1 MALIRCSKCG
11 NLASSKTANCPTCGA
26 PTGAAAEQSA
36 QPKAEPKVEPKVEAK
51 AEPKVEVKTEPKVE
65 PQPQAESAP
74 RTLNDILRERS
85 AQTTLADSYVEE
97 KSEEKPTVVA
107 PVVAPH
113 EQAKPTNVE
122 PTAPA
127 SGGDGGNN
135 DYDGYDDNVID
146 DYEAEI
152 VRHKRT
158 AKGYM
163 VCAIILLVLLI
174 PTAFYC
180 VTFFV
185 KTGGMEALEEQL
197 EIVESA
203 RRIFED
209 ENTMLQRNAE
219 ELVTELEDLKD
230 KNDTMML
237 KYQEAVVMLEQLQ
250 KEKTYNYEQLAKY
263 KKEVATL
270 REVMKGYLRQ
280 IDSLN
285 TINSNLQ
292 AQNIQYK
299 KEINTA
305 QMRADVAE
313 EKADELNTKVRIG
326 SVIQA
331 SGIRM
336 VALNGKSKEVK
347 RIKMAERMRV
357 DFDLTA
363 NELAEPGEKSI
374 YVRIIG
380 PDGYL
385 LTSSDVILF
394 NFEGDEMRAS
404 AVRKVDYENESVP
417 VSIFY
422 DGAFTKGTYSV
433 EIYVDGRLSGSKEVY
448 FE

>member
-1 MALIRCSKCG
+1 MALIRCNSCG
-11 NLASSKTANCPTCGA
+11 NLASSKTANCPICGA
-26 PTGAAAEQSA
+26 PIASAEQKA
-36 QPKAEPKVEPKVEAK
+36 QPTAAEPKVEANATPVV
-51 AEPKVEVKTEPKVE
+51 EPK
-65 PQPQAESAP
+65 AESAP

-85 AQTTLADSYVEE
+85 AQTTLGDSYLDQ
-97 KSEEKPTVVA
+97 KSEESPAKEDTTVVVP
-107 PVVAPH
+107 PVVSTPEAP
-113 EQAKPTNVE
+113 T
-122 PTAPA
+122 PA
-127 SGGDGGNN
+127 GSDNGDNGGH
-135 DYDGYDDNVID
+135 DGYNDNVID

-152 VRHKRT
+152 ARHKRT
-158 AKGYM
+158 SNGFM
-163 VCAIILLVLLI
+163 LCAIIAIVLLI
-174 PTAFYC
+174 PAAYFSISLGMQK
-180 VTFFV
+180 
-185 KTGGMEALEEQL
+185 KTIEDNL

-209 ENTMLQRNAE
+209 ENSMLQRNAE
-219 ELVTELEDLKD
+219 DLVTELEGLKD
-230 KNDTMML
+230 QNDTMML

-250 KEKTYNYEQLAKY
+250 REKTYNYEQLAKY

-270 REVMKGYLRQ
+270 RNVMKGYLRQ

-305 QMRADVAE
+305 QLRADVAE

-336 VALNGKSKEVK
+336 TALNAKSNEVK
-347 RIKMAERMRV
+347 RMRLAKRLKV

-363 NELAEPGEKSI
+363 NELAEPGEKSV
-374 YVRIIG
+374 YLRILG

-385 LTSSDVILF
+385 LAPSEVILF
-394 NFEGDEMRAS
+394 SFEGDEMRAS

-422 DGAFTKGTYSV
+422 DGETFTNGTYTV
-433 EIYVDGRLSGSKEVY
+433 EIYVDGRLSGSKEIY
-448 FE
+448 FDK

>member
-1 MALIRCSKCG
+1 MALIRCNSCG
-11 NLASSKTANCPTCGA
+11 NLASSKTANCPICGA
-26 PTGAAAEQSA
+26 PIASAEQKA
-36 QPKAEPKVEPKVEAK
+36 QPTAAEPK
-51 AEPKVEVKTEPKVE
+51 
-65 PQPQAESAP
+65 AESAP

-85 AQTTLADSYVEE
+85 AQTTLGDSYLDQ
-97 KSEEKPTVVA
+97 KSEESPAQEDPAVVVP
-107 PVVAPH
+107 PVVSTPEAP
-113 EQAKPTNVE
+113 T
-122 PTAPA
+122 PA
-127 SGGDGGNN
+127 GGDNGDNGGSG
-135 DYDGYDDNVID
+135 DYNDNVID

-152 VRHKRT
+152 ARHKRT
-158 AKGYM
+158 SNGFM
-163 VCAIILLVLLI
+163 LCAIIAIVLLI
-174 PTAFYC
+174 PAAYFSISLGMQK
-180 VTFFV
+180 
-185 KTGGMEALEEQL
+185 KTIEDNL

-209 ENTMLQRNAE
+209 ENSMLQRNAE
-219 ELVTELEDLKD
+219 DLVTELEGLKD
-230 KNDTMML
+230 QNDTMML

-250 KEKTYNYEQLAKY
+250 REKTYNYEQLAKY

-270 REVMKGYLRQ
+270 RNVMKGYLRQ

-305 QMRADVAE
+305 QLRADVAE

-336 VALNGKSKEVK
+336 TALNAKSNEVK
-347 RIKMAERMRV
+347 RMRLAKRLKV

-363 NELAEPGEKSI
+363 NELAEPGEKSV
-374 YVRIIG
+374 YLRILG

-385 LTSSDVILF
+385 LAPSEVILF
-394 NFEGDEMRAS
+394 SFEGDEMRAS

-422 DGAFTKGTYSV
+422 DGETFTNGTYTV
-433 EIYVDGRLSGSKEVY
+433 EIYVDGRLSGSKEIY
-448 FE
+448 FDK

>member
-1 MALIRCSKCG
+1 MALIRCNSCG
-11 NLASSKTANCPTCGA
+11 NLASSKTTNCPICGA
-26 PTGAAAEQSA
+26 PIASAEQKA
-36 QPKAEPKVEPKVEAK
+36 QPTAAEPKVEANATPVV
-51 AEPKVEVKTEPKVE
+51 EPK
-65 PQPQAESAP
+65 AESAP

-85 AQTTLADSYVEE
+85 AQTTLGDSYLDQ
-97 KSEEKPTVVA
+97 KSEESPAKEDTAVVVP
-107 PVVAPH
+107 PVVSTPEAP
-113 EQAKPTNVE
+113 T
-122 PTAPA
+122 PA
-127 SGGDGGNN
+127 GGDNGGSG
-135 DYDGYDDNVID
+135 DYNDNVID

-152 VRHKRT
+152 ARHKRT
-158 AKGYM
+158 SNGFM
-163 VCAIILLVLLI
+163 LCAIIAIVLLI
-174 PTAFYC
+174 PAAYFSITLGMQK
-180 VTFFV
+180 
-185 KTGGMEALEEQL
+185 KTIEDNL

-209 ENTMLQRNAE
+209 ENSMLQRNAE
-219 ELVTELEDLKD
+219 DLVTELEGLKD
-230 KNDTMML
+230 QNDTMML

-250 KEKTYNYEQLAKY
+250 REKTYNYEQLAKY

-270 REVMKGYLRQ
+270 RNVMKGYLRQ

-336 VALNGKSKEVK
+336 TALNAKSNEVK
-347 RIKMAERMRV
+347 RMRLAKRLKV

-363 NELAEPGEKSI
+363 NELAEPGEKSV
-374 YVRIIG
+374 YLRILG

-385 LTSSDVILF
+385 LAPSEVILF
-394 NFEGDEMRAS
+394 SFEGDEMRAS

-422 DGAFTKGTYSV
+422 DGETFTNGTYTV
-433 EIYVDGRLSGSKEVY
+433 EIYVDGRLSGSKEIY
-448 FE
+448 FDK

>member
-1 MALIRCSKCG
+1 MALIRCNSCG
-11 NLASSKTANCPTCGA
+11 NLASSKTANCPICGA
-26 PTGAAAEQSA
+26 PIASAEQKA
-36 QPKAEPKVEPKVEAK
+36 QPTAAEPKVEANATPVV
-51 AEPKVEVKTEPKVE
+51 EPK
-65 PQPQAESAP
+65 AESAP

-85 AQTTLADSYVEE
+85 AQTTLGDSYLDQ
-97 KSEEKPTVVA
+97 KSEESPAKEDTAVVVP
-107 PVVAPH
+107 PVVSTPEAP
-113 EQAKPTNVE
+113 T
-122 PTAPA
+122 PA
-127 SGGDGGNN
+127 GGDNGDNGGH
-135 DYDGYDDNVID
+135 DGYNDNVID

-152 VRHKRT
+152 ARHKRT
-158 AKGYM
+158 SNGFM
-163 VCAIILLVLLI
+163 LCAIIAIVLLI
-174 PTAFYC
+174 PAAYFSISLGMQK
-180 VTFFV
+180 
-185 KTGGMEALEEQL
+185 KTIEDNL

-209 ENTMLQRNAE
+209 ENSMLQRNAE
-219 ELVTELEDLKD
+219 DLVTELEGLKD
-230 KNDTMML
+230 QNDTMML

-250 KEKTYNYEQLAKY
+250 REKTYNYEQLAKY

-270 REVMKGYLRQ
+270 RNVMKGYLRQ

-336 VALNGKSKEVK
+336 TALNAKSNEVK
-347 RIKMAERMRV
+347 RMRLAKRLKV

-363 NELAEPGEKSI
+363 NELAEPGEKSV
-374 YVRIIG
+374 YLRILG

-385 LTSSDVILF
+385 LAPSEVILF
-394 NFEGDEMRAS
+394 SFEGDEMRAS

-422 DGAFTKGTYSV
+422 DGETFTNGTYTV
-433 EIYVDGRLSGSKEVY
+433 EIYVDGRLSGSKEIY
-448 FE
+448 FDK

>member
-1 MALIRCSKCG
+1 MALIRCNSCG
-11 NLASSKTANCPTCGA
+11 NLASSKTANCPICGA
-26 PTGAAAEQSA
+26 PIASAEQKA
-36 QPKAEPKVEPKVEAK
+36 QPTAAEPKVEANAAPV
-51 AEPKVEVKTEPKVE
+51 AEPK
-65 PQPQAESAP
+65 AESAP

-85 AQTTLADSYVEE
+85 AQTTLGDSYLDQ
-97 KSEEKPTVVA
+97 KSEESPAQEDTAVVVP
-107 PVVAPH
+107 PVVSTPEAP
-113 EQAKPTNVE
+113 T
-122 PTAPA
+122 PA
-127 SGGDGGNN
+127 GGDNGDN
-135 DYDGYDDNVID
+135 DGHDGYNDNVID

-152 VRHKRT
+152 ARHKRT
-158 AKGYM
+158 SNGFM
-163 VCAIILLVLLI
+163 LCAIIAIVLLI
-174 PTAFYC
+174 PAAYFSITLGMQK
-180 VTFFV
+180 
-185 KTGGMEALEEQL
+185 KTIEDNL

-209 ENTMLQRNAE
+209 ENSMLQRNAE
-219 ELVTELEDLKD
+219 DLVTELEGLKD
-230 KNDTMML
+230 QNDTMML

-250 KEKTYNYEQLAKY
+250 REKTYNYEQLAKY

-270 REVMKGYLRQ
+270 RNVMKGYLRQ

-305 QMRADVAE
+305 QLRADVAE

-336 VALNGKSKEVK
+336 TALNAKSNEVK
-347 RIKMAERMRV
+347 RMRLAKRLKV

-363 NELAEPGEKSI
+363 NELAEPGEKSV
-374 YVRIIG
+374 YLRILG

-385 LTSSDVILF
+385 LAPSEVILF
-394 NFEGDEMRAS
+394 SFEGDEMRAS

-422 DGAFTKGTYSV
+422 DGETFTNGTYTV
-433 EIYVDGRLSGSKEVY
+433 EIYVDGRLSGSKEIY
-448 FE
+448 FDK

>member
-1 MALIRCSKCG
+1 MALIRCNSCG
-11 NLASSKTANCPTCGA
+11 NLASSKTANCPICGA
-26 PTGAAAEQSA
+26 PIATAEQKA
-36 QPKAEPKVEPKVEAK
+36 QPAAAEPKVEANATPVV
-51 AEPKVEVKTEPKVE
+51 EPK
-65 PQPQAESAP
+65 AESAP

-85 AQTTLADSYVEE
+85 AQTTLGDSYLDQ
-97 KSEEKPTVVA
+97 KSEESPAKEDTAVVVP
-107 PVVAPH
+107 PVVSTPEAP
-113 EQAKPTNVE
+113 T
-122 PTAPA
+122 PA
-127 SGGDGGNN
+127 GGDNGGSG
-135 DYDGYDDNVID
+135 DYNDNVID

-152 VRHKRT
+152 ARHKRT
-158 AKGYM
+158 SNGFM
-163 VCAIILLVLLI
+163 LCAIIAIVLLI
-174 PTAFYC
+174 PAAYFSISLGMQK
-180 VTFFV
+180 
-185 KTGGMEALEEQL
+185 KTIEDNL

-209 ENTMLQRNAE
+209 ENSMLQRNAE
-219 ELVTELEDLKD
+219 DLVTELEGLKD
-230 KNDTMML
+230 QNDTMML

-250 KEKTYNYEQLAKY
+250 REKTYNYEQLAKY

-270 REVMKGYLRQ
+270 RNVMKGYLRQ

-305 QMRADVAE
+305 QLRADVAE

-336 VALNGKSKEVK
+336 TALNAKSNEVK
-347 RIKMAERMRV
+347 RMRLAKRLKV

-363 NELAEPGEKSI
+363 NELAEPGEKSV
-374 YVRIIG
+374 YLRILG

-385 LTSSDVILF
+385 LAPSEVILF
-394 NFEGDEMRAS
+394 SFEGDEMRAS

-422 DGAFTKGTYSV
+422 DGETFTNGTYTV
-433 EIYVDGRLSGSKEVY
+433 EIYVDGRLSGSKEIY
-448 FE
+448 FDK

>member
-1 MALIRCSKCG
+1 MALIRCNSCG
-11 NLASSKTANCPTCGA
+11 NLASSKTANCPICGA
-26 PTGAAAEQSA
+26 PIASAEQKA
-36 QPKAEPKVEPKVEAK
+36 QPTAAEPKVEANATPVV
-51 AEPKVEVKTEPKVE
+51 EPK
-65 PQPQAESAP
+65 AESAP

-85 AQTTLADSYVEE
+85 AQTTLGDSYLDQ
-97 KSEEKPTVVA
+97 KSEESPAQEDTVVVVP
-107 PVVAPH
+107 PVVSTP
-113 EQAKPTNVE
+113 ET
-122 PTAPA
+122 TTPA
-127 SGGDGGNN
+127 GGDNGGSG
-135 DYDGYDDNVID
+135 DYNDNVID

-152 VRHKRT
+152 ARHKRT
-158 AKGYM
+158 SNGFM
-163 VCAIILLVLLI
+163 LCAIIAIVLLI
-174 PTAFYC
+174 PAAYFSITLGMQK
-180 VTFFV
+180 
-185 KTGGMEALEEQL
+185 KTIEDNL

-209 ENTMLQRNAE
+209 ENSMLQRNAE
-219 ELVTELEDLKD
+219 DLVTELEGLKD
-230 KNDTMML
+230 QNDTMML

-250 KEKTYNYEQLAKY
+250 REKTYNYEQLAKY

-270 REVMKGYLRQ
+270 RNVMKGYLRQ

-305 QMRADVAE
+305 QLRADVAE

-336 VALNGKSKEVK
+336 TALNAKSNEVK
-347 RIKMAERMRV
+347 RMRLAKRLKV

-363 NELAEPGEKSI
+363 NELAEPGEKSV
-374 YVRIIG
+374 YLRILG

-385 LTSSDVILF
+385 LAPSEVILF
-394 NFEGDEMRAS
+394 SFEGDEMRAS

-422 DGAFTKGTYSV
+422 DGETFTNGTYTV
-433 EIYVDGRLSGSKEVY
+433 EIYVDGRLSGSKEIY
-448 FE
+448 FDK

>member
-1 MALIRCSKCG
+1 MALIRCNSCG
-11 NLASSKTANCPTCGA
+11 NLASSKTANCPICGA
-26 PTGAAAEQSA
+26 PIASAEQKA
-36 QPKAEPKVEPKVEAK
+36 QPAAAEPKVEANATPVV
-51 AEPKVEVKTEPKVE
+51 EPK
-65 PQPQAESAP
+65 AESAP

-85 AQTTLADSYVEE
+85 AQTTLGDSYLDQ
-97 KSEEKPTVVA
+97 KSEESPAKEDTAVVVP
-107 PVVAPH
+107 PVVSTPEAP
-113 EQAKPTNVE
+113 T
-122 PTAPA
+122 PA
-127 SGGDGGNN
+127 GGDNGDNGGH
-135 DYDGYDDNVID
+135 DGYNDNVID

-152 VRHKRT
+152 ARHKRT
-158 AKGYM
+158 SNGFM
-163 VCAIILLVLLI
+163 LCAIIAIVLLI
-174 PTAFYC
+174 PAAYFSISLGMQK
-180 VTFFV
+180 
-185 KTGGMEALEEQL
+185 KTIEDNL

-209 ENTMLQRNAE
+209 ENSMLQRNAE
-219 ELVTELEDLKD
+219 DLVTELEGLKD
-230 KNDTMML
+230 QNDTMML

-250 KEKTYNYEQLAKY
+250 REKTYNYEQLAKY

-270 REVMKGYLRQ
+270 RNVMKGYLRQ

-305 QMRADVAE
+305 QLRADVAE

-336 VALNGKSKEVK
+336 TALNAKSNEVK
-347 RIKMAERMRV
+347 RMRLAKRLKV

-363 NELAEPGEKSI
+363 NELAEPGEKSV
-374 YVRIIG
+374 YLRILG

-385 LTSSDVILF
+385 LAPSEVILF
-394 NFEGDEMRAS
+394 SFEGDEMRAS

-422 DGAFTKGTYSV
+422 DGETFTNGTYTV
-433 EIYVDGRLSGSKEVY
+433 EIYVDGRLSGSKEIY
-448 FE
+448 FDK

>member
-1 MALIRCSKCG
+1 MALIRCNSCG
-11 NLASSKTANCPTCGA
+11 NLASSKTANCPICGA
-26 PTGAAAEQSA
+26 PIATAEQKAQPTAAEPNVEA
-36 QPKAEPKVEPKVEAK
+36 NATPVVEPK
-51 AEPKVEVKTEPKVE
+51 
-65 PQPQAESAP
+65 AESAP

-85 AQTTLADSYVEE
+85 AQTTLGDSYLDQ
-97 KSEEKPTVVA
+97 KSEESPAQEDTTVVVP
-107 PVVAPH
+107 PVVSTP
-113 EQAKPTNVE
+113 ETPT
-122 PTAPA
+122 PA
-127 SGGDGGNN
+127 GGDNGDNGGH
-135 DYDGYDDNVID
+135 DGYNDNVID

-152 VRHKRT
+152 ARHKRT
-158 AKGYM
+158 SNGFM
-163 VCAIILLVLLI
+163 LCAIIAIVLLI
-174 PTAFYC
+174 PAAYFSISLGMQK
-180 VTFFV
+180 
-185 KTGGMEALEEQL
+185 KTIEDNL

-209 ENTMLQRNAE
+209 ENSMLQRNAE
-219 ELVTELEDLKD
+219 DLVTELEGLKD
-230 KNDTMML
+230 QNDTMML

-250 KEKTYNYEQLAKY
+250 REKTYNYEQLAKY

-270 REVMKGYLRQ
+270 RNVMKGYLRQ

-305 QMRADVAE
+305 QLRADVAE

-336 VALNGKSKEVK
+336 TALNAKSNEVK
-347 RIKMAERMRV
+347 RMRLAKRLKV

-363 NELAEPGEKSI
+363 NELAEPGEKSV
-374 YVRIIG
+374 YLRILG

-385 LTSSDVILF
+385 LAPSEVILF
-394 NFEGDEMRAS
+394 SFEGDEMRAS

-422 DGAFTKGTYSV
+422 DGETFTNGTYTV
-433 EIYVDGRLSGSKEVY
+433 EIYVDGRLSGSKEIY
-448 FE
+448 FDK

>member
-1 MALIRCSKCG
+1 MALIRCNSCG
-11 NLASSKTANCPTCGA
+11 NLASSKTANCPICGA
-26 PTGAAAEQSA
+26 PIASAEQKA
-36 QPKAEPKVEPKVEAK
+36 QPTAAEPKVEANATPVV
-51 AEPKVEVKTEPKVE
+51 EPK
-65 PQPQAESAP
+65 AESAP

-85 AQTTLADSYVEE
+85 AQTTLGDSYLDQ
-97 KSEEKPTVVA
+97 KSEESPAKEDTAVVVP
-107 PVVAPH
+107 PVVSTPEAP
-113 EQAKPTNVE
+113 T
-122 PTAPA
+122 PA
-127 SGGDGGNN
+127 GGDNGNN
-135 DYDGYDDNVID
+135 GGHDGYNDNVID

-152 VRHKRT
+152 ARHKRT
-158 AKGYM
+158 SNGFM
-163 VCAIILLVLLI
+163 LCAIIAIVLLI
-174 PTAFYC
+174 PAAYFSITLGMQK
-180 VTFFV
+180 
-185 KTGGMEALEEQL
+185 KTIEDNL

-209 ENTMLQRNAE
+209 ENSMLQRNAE
-219 ELVTELEDLKD
+219 DLVTELEGLKD
-230 KNDTMML
+230 QNDTMML

-250 KEKTYNYEQLAKY
+250 REKTYNYEQLAKY

-270 REVMKGYLRQ
+270 RNVMKGYLRQ

-305 QMRADVAE
+305 QLRADVAE

-336 VALNGKSKEVK
+336 TALNAKSNEVK
-347 RIKMAERMRV
+347 RMRLAKRLKV

-363 NELAEPGEKSI
+363 NELAEPGEKSV
-374 YVRIIG
+374 YLRILG

-385 LTSSDVILF
+385 LAPSEVILF
-394 NFEGDEMRAS
+394 SFEGDEMRAS

-422 DGAFTKGTYSV
+422 DGETFTNGTYTV
-433 EIYVDGRLSGSKEVY
+433 EIYVDGRLSGSKEIY
-448 FE
+448 FDK

>member
-1 MALIRCSKCG
+1 MALIRCNSCG
-11 NLASSKTANCPTCGA
+11 NLASSKTANCPICGA
-26 PTGAAAEQSA
+26 PTGTIEQNTQPTAAEPTVEA
-36 QPKAEPKVEPKVEAK
+36 NAAPVAEPK
-51 AEPKVEVKTEPKVE
+51 
-65 PQPQAESAP
+65 AESAP

-85 AQTTLADSYVEE
+85 AQTTLGDSYLDQ
-97 KSEEKPTVVA
+97 KSEESNEEEETVVVA
-107 PVVAPH
+107 PPVVSTP
-113 EQAKPTNVE
+113 E
-122 PTAPA
+122 APA
-127 SGGDGGNN
+127 PAGGGNGGN
-135 DYDGYDDNVID
+135 GDYDGYNDNVID

-152 VRHKRT
+152 ARHKRT
-158 AKGYM
+158 SNGFM
-163 VCAIILLVLLI
+163 LCAIIAVVLLI
-174 PTAFYC
+174 PAAYFSISLGMQK
-180 VTFFV
+180 
-185 KTGGMEALEEQL
+185 KTIEDNL

-209 ENTMLQRNAE
+209 ENSILQRNAE
-219 ELVTELEDLKD
+219 DLVTELEGLKD

-250 KEKTYNYEQLAKY
+250 REKTYNYEQLAKY

-270 REVMKGYLRQ
+270 RNVMKGYLRQ

-292 AQNIQYK
+292 AQNIKYK

-326 SVIQA
+326 SVIQS

-336 VALNGKSKEVK
+336 TALNAKSNEVK
-347 RIKMAERMRV
+347 RMKLAKRLKV

-363 NELAEPGEKSI
+363 NELAEPGEKSV
-374 YVRIIG
+374 YLRILG

-385 LTSSDVILF
+385 LAPSEVILF
-394 NFEGDEMRAS
+394 SFEGDEMRAS

-422 DGAFTKGTYSV
+422 DGETFTNGTYTV
-433 EIYVDGRLSGSKEVY
+433 EIYVDGRLSGSKEIY
-448 FE
+448 FDK

>member
-1 MALIRCSKCG
+1 MALIRCNSCG
-11 NLASSKTANCPTCGA
+11 NLASSKTANCPICGA
-26 PTGAAAEQSA
+26 PIASAEQKA
-36 QPKAEPKVEPKVEAK
+36 QPTAAEPKVEANATPVV
-51 AEPKVEVKTEPKVE
+51 EPK
-65 PQPQAESAP
+65 AESAP

-85 AQTTLADSYVEE
+85 AQTTLGDSYLDQ
-97 KSEEKPTVVA
+97 KSEESPVQEDTAVVVP
-107 PVVAPH
+107 PVVSTPEAP
-113 EQAKPTNVE
+113 T
-122 PTAPA
+122 PA
-127 SGGDGGNN
+127 GGDNGDNGGH
-135 DYDGYDDNVID
+135 DGYNDNVID

-152 VRHKRT
+152 ARHKRT
-158 AKGYM
+158 SNGFM
-163 VCAIILLVLLI
+163 LCAIIAIVLLI
-174 PTAFYC
+174 PAAYFSITLGIQK
-180 VTFFV
+180 
-185 KTGGMEALEEQL
+185 KTIEDNL

-209 ENTMLQRNAE
+209 ENSMLQRNAE
-219 ELVTELEDLKD
+219 DLVTELEGLKD
-230 KNDTMML
+230 QNDTMML

-250 KEKTYNYEQLAKY
+250 REKTYNYEQLAKY

-270 REVMKGYLRQ
+270 RNVMKGYLRQ

-305 QMRADVAE
+305 QLRADVAE

-336 VALNGKSKEVK
+336 TALNAKSNEVK
-347 RIKMAERMRV
+347 RMRLAKRLKV

-363 NELAEPGEKSI
+363 NELAEPGEKSV
-374 YVRIIG
+374 YLRILG

-385 LTSSDVILF
+385 LAPSEVILF
-394 NFEGDEMRAS
+394 SFEGDEMRAS

-422 DGAFTKGTYSV
+422 DGETFTNGTYTV
-433 EIYVDGRLSGSKEVY
+433 EIYVDGRLSGSKEIY
-448 FE
+448 FDK

>member
-1 MALIRCSKCG
+1 MALIRCSNCG

-26 PTGAAAEQSA
+26 PTGAAAEQKT
-36 QPKAEPKVEPKVEAK
+36 QPTAAEPKVEAAPVVEPK
-51 AEPKVEVKTEPKVE
+51 AE
-65 PQPQAESAP
+65 PQAESAP

-85 AQTTLADSYVEE
+85 AQTTLGDAYLEE
-97 KSEEKPTVVA
+97 KSESPAAAEPATEPATESPAKEESNEDAAPFVA
-107 PVVAPH
+107 MGGS
-113 EQAKPTNVE
+113 N
-122 PTAPA
+122 
-127 SGGDGGNN
+127 GDGGNGGN
-135 DYDGYDDNVID
+135 YYDDNVID

-152 VRHKRT
+152 ARHKRT
-158 AKGYM
+158 SNGLM
-163 VCAIILLVLLI
+163 LCTIILLVLFI
-174 PTAFYC
+174 PAAFLSIS
-180 VTFFV
+180 FGLKQ
-185 KTGGMEALEEQL
+185 KTIKDNL

-209 ENTMLQRNAE
+209 ENSILQRNAE
-219 ELVTELEDLKD
+219 DLVVELESLKD
-230 KNDTMML
+230 QNDTMML

-263 KKEVATL
+263 KKEVAML
-270 REVMKGYLRQ
+270 RDVMKGYLRQ

-305 QMRADVAE
+305 QLRADVAE

-363 NELAEPGEKSI
+363 NELAEPGEKTI
-374 YVRIIG
+374 YVRITG

-385 LTSSDVILF
+385 LASSDVILF

-404 AVRKVDYENESVP
+404 AMRKVDYENESVP

-422 DGAFTKGTYSV
+422 DGAFTKGTYTV

>member
-1 MALIRCSKCG
+1 MALIRCNSCG
-11 NLASSKTANCPTCGA
+11 NLASSKTANCPICGA
-26 PTGAAAEQSA
+26 PIASAEQKA
-36 QPKAEPKVEPKVEAK
+36 QPTAAEPKVEANATPVV
-51 AEPKVEVKTEPKVE
+51 EPK
-65 PQPQAESAP
+65 AESAP

-85 AQTTLADSYVEE
+85 AQTTLGDSYLDH
-97 KSEEKPTVVA
+97 KSEESPAKEDTTVVVPPMVSTPEA
-107 PVVAPH
+107 P
-113 EQAKPTNVE
+113 T
-122 PTAPA
+122 PA
-127 SGGDGGNN
+127 GGDNGGSG
-135 DYDGYDDNVID
+135 DYNDNVID

-152 VRHKRT
+152 ARHKRT
-158 AKGYM
+158 SNGFM
-163 VCAIILLVLLI
+163 LCAIIAIVLLI
-174 PTAFYC
+174 PAAYFSISLGMQK
-180 VTFFV
+180 
-185 KTGGMEALEEQL
+185 KTIEDNL

-209 ENTMLQRNAE
+209 ENSMLQRNAE
-219 ELVTELEDLKD
+219 DLVTELEGLKD
-230 KNDTMML
+230 QNDTMML

-250 KEKTYNYEQLAKY
+250 REKTYNYEQLAKY

-270 REVMKGYLRQ
+270 RNVMKGYLRQ

-305 QMRADVAE
+305 QLRADVAE

-336 VALNGKSKEVK
+336 TALNAKSNEVK
-347 RIKMAERMRV
+347 RMRLAKRLKV

-363 NELAEPGEKSI
+363 NELAEPGEKSV
-374 YVRIIG
+374 YLRILG

-385 LTSSDVILF
+385 LAPSEVILF
-394 NFEGDEMRAS
+394 SFEGDEMRAS

-422 DGAFTKGTYSV
+422 DGETFTNGTYTV
-433 EIYVDGRLSGSKEVY
+433 EIYVDGRLSGSKEIY
-448 FE
+448 FDK

>member
-1 MALIRCSKCG
+1 MALIRCNSCG
-11 NLASSKTANCPTCGA
+11 NLASSKTANCPISGA
-26 PTGAAAEQSA
+26 PIATAEQKA
-36 QPKAEPKVEPKVEAK
+36 QPTAAEPKVEANATPVV
-51 AEPKVEVKTEPKVE
+51 EPK
-65 PQPQAESAP
+65 AESAP

-85 AQTTLADSYVEE
+85 AQTTLGDSYLDQ
-97 KSEEKPTVVA
+97 KSEESPAKEDTAVVVP
-107 PVVAPH
+107 PVVSTPEAP
-113 EQAKPTNVE
+113 T
-122 PTAPA
+122 PA
-127 SGGDGGNN
+127 GGDNGDNGGH
-135 DYDGYDDNVID
+135 DGYNDNVID

-152 VRHKRT
+152 ARHKRT
-158 AKGYM
+158 SNGFM
-163 VCAIILLVLLI
+163 LCAIIAIVLLI
-174 PTAFYC
+174 PAAYFSISLGMQK
-180 VTFFV
+180 
-185 KTGGMEALEEQL
+185 KTIEDNL

-209 ENTMLQRNAE
+209 ENSMLQRNAE
-219 ELVTELEDLKD
+219 DLVTELEGLKD
-230 KNDTMML
+230 QNDTMML

-250 KEKTYNYEQLAKY
+250 REKTYNYEQLAKY

-270 REVMKGYLRQ
+270 RNVMKGYLRQ

-305 QMRADVAE
+305 QLRADVAE

-336 VALNGKSKEVK
+336 TALNAKSNEVK
-347 RIKMAERMRV
+347 RMRLAKRLKV

-363 NELAEPGEKSI
+363 NELAEPGEKSV
-374 YVRIIG
+374 YLRILG

-385 LTSSDVILF
+385 LAPSEVILF
-394 NFEGDEMRAS
+394 SFEGDEMRAS
-404 AVRKVDYENESVP
+404 AVRKVDDENESVP

-422 DGAFTKGTYSV
+422 DGETFTNGTYTV
-433 EIYVDGRLSGSKEVY
+433 EIYVDGRLSGSKEIY
-448 FE
+448 FDK

>member
-1 MALIRCSKCG
+1 MALIRCNSCG
-11 NLASSKTANCPTCGA
+11 NLASSKTANCPICGA
-26 PTGAAAEQSA
+26 PTGTVEQNTA
-36 QPKAEPKVEPKVEAK
+36 TEPTVESNATPQA
-51 AEPKVEVKTEPKVE
+51 EVK
-65 PQPQAESAP
+65 AESAP

-85 AQTTLADSYVEE
+85 AQTTLCDSYLDQ
-97 KSEEKPTVVA
+97 KSEESNEEEETVEVVP
-107 PVVAPH
+107 PVVSTP
-113 EQAKPTNVE
+113 E
-122 PTAPA
+122 APA
-127 SGGDGGNN
+127 PAGGGNGDN
-135 DYDGYDDNVID
+135 GDYDGYNDNVID

-152 VRHKRT
+152 ARHKRT
-158 AKGYM
+158 SNGFM
-163 VCAIILLVLLI
+163 LCAIIAVVLLI
-174 PTAFYC
+174 PAAYFSISLGMQK
-180 VTFFV
+180 
-185 KTGGMEALEEQL
+185 KTIEDNL

-209 ENTMLQRNAE
+209 ENSILQRNAE
-219 ELVTELEDLKD
+219 DLVTELEGLKD

-270 REVMKGYLRQ
+270 RNVMKGYLRQ

-292 AQNIQYK
+292 AQNIKYK

-305 QMRADVAE
+305 QLRADVAE

-326 SVIQA
+326 SVIQS

-336 VALNGKSKEVK
+336 TALNAKSNEVK
-347 RIKMAERMRV
+347 RMKLAKRLKV

-374 YVRIIG
+374 YLRILG

-385 LTSSDVILF
+385 LAPSEVILF
-394 NFEGDEMRAS
+394 SFEGDEMRAS

-422 DGAFTKGTYSV
+422 DGETFTNGTYTV
-433 EIYVDGRLSGSKEVY
+433 EIYVDGRLSGSKEIY
-448 FE
+448 FDK

>member
-1 MALIRCSKCG
+1 MALIRCNSCG
-11 NLASSKTANCPTCGA
+11 NLASSKTANCPICGA
-26 PTGAAAEQSA
+26 PIATAEQKA
-36 QPKAEPKVEPKVEAK
+36 QPTAAEPKVEANATPVV
-51 AEPKVEVKTEPKVE
+51 EPK
-65 PQPQAESAP
+65 AESAP

-85 AQTTLADSYVEE
+85 AQTTLGDSYLDQ
-97 KSEEKPTVVA
+97 KSEESPAKEDTAAVVP
-107 PVVAPH
+107 PVVSTPEAP
-113 EQAKPTNVE
+113 T
-122 PTAPA
+122 PA
-127 SGGDGGNN
+127 GGDNGDNGGH
-135 DYDGYDDNVID
+135 DGYNDNVID

-152 VRHKRT
+152 ARHKRT
-158 AKGYM
+158 SNGFM
-163 VCAIILLVLLI
+163 LCAIIAIVLLI
-174 PTAFYC
+174 PAAYFSITLGIQK
-180 VTFFV
+180 
-185 KTGGMEALEEQL
+185 KTIEDNL

-209 ENTMLQRNAE
+209 ENSMLQRNAE
-219 ELVTELEDLKD
+219 DLVTELEGLKD
-230 KNDTMML
+230 QNDTMML

-250 KEKTYNYEQLAKY
+250 REKTYNYEQLAKY

-270 REVMKGYLRQ
+270 RNVMKGYLRQ

-305 QMRADVAE
+305 QLRADVAE

-336 VALNGKSKEVK
+336 TALNAKSNEVK
-347 RIKMAERMRV
+347 RMRLAKRLKV

-363 NELAEPGEKSI
+363 NELAEPGEKSV
-374 YVRIIG
+374 YLRILG

-385 LTSSDVILF
+385 LAPSEVILF
-394 NFEGDEMRAS
+394 SFEGDEMRAS

-422 DGAFTKGTYSV
+422 DGETFTNGTYTV
-433 EIYVDGRLSGSKEVY
+433 EIYVDGRLSGSKEIY
-448 FE
+448 FDK

>member
-1 MALIRCSKCG
+1 MALIRCNNCG
-11 NLASSKTANCPTCGA
+11 NLASSKSANCPTCGA
-26 PTGAAAEQSA
+26 PTGSVEQSA
-36 QPKAEPKVEPKVEAK
+36 QPTTVEPKVEQAP
-51 AEPKVEVKTEPKVE
+51 AVE
-65 PQPQAESAP
+65 PAPQAESAP

-85 AQTTLADSYVEE
+85 AQTTLGDAYLEE
-97 KSEEKPTVVA
+97 KNESPAATEPAAKEESNESATPFVA
-107 PVVAPH
+107 M
-113 EQAKPTNVE
+113 N
-122 PTAPA
+122 
-127 SGGDGGNN
+127 SSNGDGGNGGN
-135 DYDGYDDNVID
+135 YYDDNVID

-152 VRHKRT
+152 ARHKRT
-158 AKGYM
+158 SNGLM
-163 VCAIILLVLLI
+163 LCTIILLVLFI
-174 PTAFYC
+174 PAAFLSISLGLKQ
-180 VTFFV
+180 
-185 KTGGMEALEEQL
+185 KTIKDNL

-209 ENTMLQRNAE
+209 ENSILQRNAE
-219 ELVTELEDLKD
+219 DLVVELESLKD
-230 KNDTMML
+230 QNDTMML

-263 KKEVATL
+263 KKEVAML
-270 REVMKGYLRQ
+270 RDVMKGYLRQ

-305 QMRADVAE
+305 QLRADVAE

-363 NELAEPGEKSI
+363 NELAEPGEKTI
-374 YVRIIG
+374 YVRITG

-385 LTSSDVILF
+385 LASSDVILF

-404 AVRKVDYENESVP
+404 AMRKVDYENESVP

-422 DGAFTKGTYSV
+422 DGAFTKGTYTV

>member
-1 MALIRCSKCG
+1 MALIRCNSCG
-11 NLASSKTANCPTCGA
+11 NLASSKTANCPICGA
-26 PTGAAAEQSA
+26 PIATAEQKA
-36 QPKAEPKVEPKVEAK
+36 QPTAAEPKVEANATPVV
-51 AEPKVEVKTEPKVE
+51 EPK
-65 PQPQAESAP
+65 AESAP

-85 AQTTLADSYVEE
+85 AQTTLGDSYLDQ
-97 KSEEKPTVVA
+97 KSEESPAQEDTTVVVPSVVSTPEA
-107 PVVAPH
+107 P
-113 EQAKPTNVE
+113 T
-122 PTAPA
+122 PA
-127 SGGDGGNN
+127 GGDNGDNGGH
-135 DYDGYDDNVID
+135 DGYNDNVID

-152 VRHKRT
+152 ARHKRT
-158 AKGYM
+158 SNGFM
-163 VCAIILLVLLI
+163 LCAIIAIVLLI
-174 PTAFYC
+174 PAAYFSISLGMQK
-180 VTFFV
+180 
-185 KTGGMEALEEQL
+185 KTIEDNL

-209 ENTMLQRNAE
+209 ENSMLQRNAE
-219 ELVTELEDLKD
+219 DLVTELEGLKD
-230 KNDTMML
+230 QNDTMML

-250 KEKTYNYEQLAKY
+250 REKTYNYEQLAKY

-270 REVMKGYLRQ
+270 RNVMKGYLRQ

-305 QMRADVAE
+305 QLRADVAE

-336 VALNGKSKEVK
+336 TALNAKSNEVK
-347 RIKMAERMRV
+347 RMRLAKRLKV

-363 NELAEPGEKSI
+363 NELAEPGEKSV
-374 YVRIIG
+374 YLRILG

-385 LTSSDVILF
+385 LAPSEVILF
-394 NFEGDEMRAS
+394 SFEGDEMRAS

-422 DGAFTKGTYSV
+422 DGETFTNGTYTV
-433 EIYVDGRLSGSKEVY
+433 EIYVDGRLSGSKEIY
-448 FE
+448 FDK

>member
-1 MALIRCSKCG
+1 MALIRCNSCG
-11 NLASSKTANCPTCGA
+11 NLASSKTANCPICGA
-26 PTGAAAEQSA
+26 PIATAEQKA
-36 QPKAEPKVEPKVEAK
+36 QPTAAEPKVEANATPVV
-51 AEPKVEVKTEPKVE
+51 EPK
-65 PQPQAESAP
+65 AESAP

-85 AQTTLADSYVEE
+85 AQTTLGDSYLDQ
-97 KSEEKPTVVA
+97 KSEESSEEEDTTVVVP
-107 PVVAPH
+107 PVVSTPEAP
-113 EQAKPTNVE
+113 T
-122 PTAPA
+122 PA
-127 SGGDGGNN
+127 GGDNGDNGGH
-135 DYDGYDDNVID
+135 DGYNDNVID

-152 VRHKRT
+152 ARHKRT
-158 AKGYM
+158 SNGFM
-163 VCAIILLVLLI
+163 LCAIIAIVLLI
-174 PTAFYC
+174 PAAYFSISLGMQK
-180 VTFFV
+180 
-185 KTGGMEALEEQL
+185 KTIEDNL

-209 ENTMLQRNAE
+209 ENSMLQRNAE
-219 ELVTELEDLKD
+219 DLVTELEGLKD
-230 KNDTMML
+230 QNDTMML

-250 KEKTYNYEQLAKY
+250 REKTYNYEQLAKY

-270 REVMKGYLRQ
+270 RNVMKGYLRQ

-305 QMRADVAE
+305 QLRADVAE

-336 VALNGKSKEVK
+336 TALNAKSNEVK
-347 RIKMAERMRV
+347 RMRLAKRLKV

-363 NELAEPGEKSI
+363 NELAEPGEKSV
-374 YVRIIG
+374 YLRILG

-385 LTSSDVILF
+385 LAPSEVILF
-394 NFEGDEMRAS
+394 SFEGDEMRAS

-422 DGAFTKGTYSV
+422 DGETFTNGTYTV
-433 EIYVDGRLSGSKEVY
+433 EIYVDGRLSGSKEIY
-448 FE
+448 FDK

>member
-1 MALIRCSKCG
+1 MALIRCNSCG
-11 NLASSKTANCPTCGA
+11 NLASSKTANCPICGA
-26 PTGAAAEQSA
+26 PIATAEQKAQPTAAEPTVEA
-36 QPKAEPKVEPKVEAK
+36 NATPVVEPK
-51 AEPKVEVKTEPKVE
+51 
-65 PQPQAESAP
+65 AESAP

-85 AQTTLADSYVEE
+85 AQTTLGDSYLDQ
-97 KSEEKPTVVA
+97 KSEESPAKEDTTVVVP
-107 PVVAPH
+107 PVVSTP
-113 EQAKPTNVE
+113 ETPT
-122 PTAPA
+122 PA
-127 SGGDGGNN
+127 GSDNGDNGGH
-135 DYDGYDDNVID
+135 DGYNDNVID

-152 VRHKRT
+152 ARHKRT
-158 AKGYM
+158 SNGFM
-163 VCAIILLVLLI
+163 LCAIIAIVLLI
-174 PTAFYC
+174 PAAYFSISLGMQK
-180 VTFFV
+180 
-185 KTGGMEALEEQL
+185 KTIEDNL

-209 ENTMLQRNAE
+209 ENSMLQRNAE
-219 ELVTELEDLKD
+219 DLVTELEGLKD
-230 KNDTMML
+230 QNDTMML

-250 KEKTYNYEQLAKY
+250 REKTYNYEQLAKY

-270 REVMKGYLRQ
+270 RNVMKGYLRQ

-305 QMRADVAE
+305 QLRADVAE

-336 VALNGKSKEVK
+336 TALNAKSNEVK
-347 RIKMAERMRV
+347 RMRLAKRLKV

-363 NELAEPGEKSI
+363 NELAEPGEKSV
-374 YVRIIG
+374 YLRILG

-385 LTSSDVILF
+385 LAPSEVILF
-394 NFEGDEMRAS
+394 SFEGDEMRAS

-422 DGAFTKGTYSV
+422 DGETFTNGTYTV
-433 EIYVDGRLSGSKEVY
+433 EIYVDGRLSGSKEIY
-448 FE
+448 FDK

>member
-1 MALIRCSKCG
+1 MALIRCNSCG
-11 NLASSKTANCPTCGA
+11 NLASSKTANCPICGA
-26 PTGAAAEQSA
+26 PIASAEQKA
-36 QPKAEPKVEPKVEAK
+36 QPTAAEPKVETNAAPV
-51 AEPKVEVKTEPKVE
+51 AEPK
-65 PQPQAESAP
+65 AESAP

-85 AQTTLADSYVEE
+85 AQTTLGDSYLDQ
-97 KSEEKPTVVA
+97 KSEESPAKEDTAVVVP
-107 PVVAPH
+107 PVVSTPEAP
-113 EQAKPTNVE
+113 T
-122 PTAPA
+122 PA
-127 SGGDGGNN
+127 GGDNGDNGGH
-135 DYDGYDDNVID
+135 DGYNDNVID

-152 VRHKRT
+152 ARHKRT
-158 AKGYM
+158 SNGFM
-163 VCAIILLVLLI
+163 LCAIIAIVLLI
-174 PTAFYC
+174 PAAYFSISLGMQK
-180 VTFFV
+180 
-185 KTGGMEALEEQL
+185 KTIEDNL

-209 ENTMLQRNAE
+209 ENSMLQRNAE
-219 ELVTELEDLKD
+219 DLVTELEGLKD
-230 KNDTMML
+230 QNDTMML

-250 KEKTYNYEQLAKY
+250 REKTYNYEQLAKY

-270 REVMKGYLRQ
+270 RNVMKGYLRQ

-305 QMRADVAE
+305 QLRADVAE

-336 VALNGKSKEVK
+336 TALNAKSNEVK
-347 RIKMAERMRV
+347 RMRLAKRLKV

-363 NELAEPGEKSI
+363 NELAEPGEKSV
-374 YVRIIG
+374 YLRILG

-385 LTSSDVILF
+385 LAPSEVILF
-394 NFEGDEMRAS
+394 SFEGDEMRAS

-422 DGAFTKGTYSV
+422 DGETFTNGTYTV
-433 EIYVDGRLSGSKEVY
+433 EIYVDGRLSGSKEIY
-448 FE
+448 FDK

>member
-1 MALIRCSKCG
+1 MALIRCNSCG
-11 NLASSKTANCPTCGA
+11 NLASSKTANCPICGA
-26 PTGAAAEQSA
+26 PIATAEQKA
-36 QPKAEPKVEPKVEAK
+36 QPTAAEPKVEANATPVV
-51 AEPKVEVKTEPKVE
+51 EPK
-65 PQPQAESAP
+65 AESAP

-85 AQTTLADSYVEE
+85 AQTTLGDSYLDQ
-97 KSEEKPTVVA
+97 KSEESPAKEDTAVVVP
-107 PVVAPH
+107 PVVSTPEAP
-113 EQAKPTNVE
+113 T
-122 PTAPA
+122 PA
-127 SGGDGGNN
+127 GGDNGDNGGH
-135 DYDGYDDNVID
+135 DGYNDNVID

-152 VRHKRT
+152 ARHKRT
-158 AKGYM
+158 SNGFM
-163 VCAIILLVLLI
+163 LCAIIAIVLLI
-174 PTAFYC
+174 PAAYFSITLGMQK
-180 VTFFV
+180 
-185 KTGGMEALEEQL
+185 KTIEDNL

-209 ENTMLQRNAE
+209 ENSMLQRNAE
-219 ELVTELEDLKD
+219 DLVTELEGLKD
-230 KNDTMML
+230 QNDTMML

-250 KEKTYNYEQLAKY
+250 REKTYNYEQLAKY

-270 REVMKGYLRQ
+270 RNVMKGYLRQ

-305 QMRADVAE
+305 QLRADVAE

-336 VALNGKSKEVK
+336 TALNAKSNEVK
-347 RIKMAERMRV
+347 RMRLAKRLKV

-363 NELAEPGEKSI
+363 NELAEPGEKSV
-374 YVRIIG
+374 YLRILG

-385 LTSSDVILF
+385 LAPSEVILF
-394 NFEGDEMRAS
+394 SFEGDEMRAS

-422 DGAFTKGTYSV
+422 DGETFTNGTYTV
-433 EIYVDGRLSGSKEVY
+433 EIYVDGRLSGSKEIY
-448 FE
+448 FDK

>member
-1 MALIRCSKCG
+1 MALIRCNSCG
-11 NLASSKTANCPTCGA
+11 NLASSKTANCPICGA
-26 PTGAAAEQSA
+26 PIATAEQKA
-36 QPKAEPKVEPKVEAK
+36 QPTAAEPKVEANATPVV
-51 AEPKVEVKTEPKVE
+51 EPK
-65 PQPQAESAP
+65 AESAP

-85 AQTTLADSYVEE
+85 AQTTLGDSYLDQ
-97 KSEEKPTVVA
+97 KSEESPAQEDTTVVVP
-107 PVVAPH
+107 PVVSTP
-113 EQAKPTNVE
+113 ERPT
-122 PTAPA
+122 PA
-127 SGGDGGNN
+127 GGDNGDNGGH
-135 DYDGYDDNVID
+135 DGYNDNVID

-152 VRHKRT
+152 ARHKRT
-158 AKGYM
+158 SNGFM
-163 VCAIILLVLLI
+163 LCAIIAIVLLI
-174 PTAFYC
+174 PAAYFSISLGMQK
-180 VTFFV
+180 
-185 KTGGMEALEEQL
+185 KTIEDNL

-209 ENTMLQRNAE
+209 ENSMLQRNAE
-219 ELVTELEDLKD
+219 DLVTELEGLKD
-230 KNDTMML
+230 QNDTMML

-250 KEKTYNYEQLAKY
+250 REKTYNYEQLAKY

-270 REVMKGYLRQ
+270 RNVMKGYLRQ

-305 QMRADVAE
+305 QLRADVAE

-336 VALNGKSKEVK
+336 TALNAKSNEVK
-347 RIKMAERMRV
+347 RMRLAKRLKV

-363 NELAEPGEKSI
+363 NELAEPGEKSV
-374 YVRIIG
+374 YLRILG

-385 LTSSDVILF
+385 LAPSEVILF
-394 NFEGDEMRAS
+394 SFEGDEMRAS

-422 DGAFTKGTYSV
+422 DGETFTNGTYTV
-433 EIYVDGRLSGSKEVY
+433 EIYVDGRLSGSKEIY
-448 FE
+448 FDK

>member
-1 MALIRCSKCG
+1 MALIRCNSCG
-11 NLASSKTANCPTCGA
+11 NLASSKTANCPICGA
-26 PTGAAAEQSA
+26 PIATAEQKA
-36 QPKAEPKVEPKVEAK
+36 QPTAAEPKVEANATPVV
-51 AEPKVEVKTEPKVE
+51 EPK
-65 PQPQAESAP
+65 AESAP

-85 AQTTLADSYVEE
+85 AQTTLGDSYLDQ
-97 KSEEKPTVVA
+97 KSEESPAKEDTAVVVP
-107 PVVAPH
+107 PVVSTPEAP
-113 EQAKPTNVE
+113 T
-122 PTAPA
+122 PA
-127 SGGDGGNN
+127 GGDNGDNGGH
-135 DYDGYDDNVID
+135 DGYNDNVID

-152 VRHKRT
+152 ARHKRT
-158 AKGYM
+158 SNGFM
-163 VCAIILLVLLI
+163 LCAIIAIVLLI
-174 PTAFYC
+174 PAAYFSISLGMQK
-180 VTFFV
+180 
-185 KTGGMEALEEQL
+185 KTIEDNL

-209 ENTMLQRNAE
+209 ENSMLQRNAE
-219 ELVTELEDLKD
+219 DLVTELEGLKD
-230 KNDTMML
+230 QNDTMML

-250 KEKTYNYEQLAKY
+250 REKTYNYEQLAKY

-270 REVMKGYLRQ
+270 RNVMKGYLRQ

-305 QMRADVAE
+305 QLRADVAE

-336 VALNGKSKEVK
+336 TALNAKSNEVK
-347 RIKMAERMRV
+347 RMRLAKRLKV

-363 NELAEPGEKSI
+363 NELAEPGEKSV
-374 YVRIIG
+374 YLRILG

-385 LTSSDVILF
+385 LAPSEVILF
-394 NFEGDEMRAS
+394 SFEGDEMRAS
-404 AVRKVDYENESVP
+404 EVRKVDYENESVP

-422 DGAFTKGTYSV
+422 DGETFTNGTYTV
-433 EIYVDGRLSGSKEVY
+433 EIYVDGRLSGSKEIY
-448 FE
+448 FDK

>member
-1 MALIRCSKCG
+1 MALIRCNSCG
-11 NLASSKTANCPTCGA
+11 NLASSKTANCPICGA
-26 PTGAAAEQSA
+26 PIATAEQKA
-36 QPKAEPKVEPKVEAK
+36 QPTAAEPKVEANATPVV
-51 AEPKVEVKTEPKVE
+51 EPK
-65 PQPQAESAP
+65 AESAP

-85 AQTTLADSYVEE
+85 AQTTLGDSYLDQ
-97 KSEEKPTVVA
+97 KSEESPAKEDTAVVVP
-107 PVVAPH
+107 PVVSTP
-113 EQAKPTNVE
+113 ETPT
-122 PTAPA
+122 PA
-127 SGGDGGNN
+127 GGDNGGNGGSG
-135 DYDGYDDNVID
+135 DYNDNVID

-152 VRHKRT
+152 ARHKRT
-158 AKGYM
+158 SNGFM
-163 VCAIILLVLLI
+163 LCAIIAIVLLI
-174 PTAFYC
+174 PAAYFSITLGIQK
-180 VTFFV
+180 
-185 KTGGMEALEEQL
+185 KTIEDNL

-209 ENTMLQRNAE
+209 ENSMLQRNAE
-219 ELVTELEDLKD
+219 DLVTELEGLKD
-230 KNDTMML
+230 QNDTMML

-250 KEKTYNYEQLAKY
+250 REKTYNYEQLAKY

-270 REVMKGYLRQ
+270 RNVMKGYLRQ

-336 VALNGKSKEVK
+336 TALNAKSNEVK
-347 RIKMAERMRV
+347 RMRLAKRLKV

-363 NELAEPGEKSI
+363 NELAEPGEKSV
-374 YVRIIG
+374 YLRILG

-385 LTSSDVILF
+385 LAPSEVILF
-394 NFEGDEMRAS
+394 SFEGDEMRAS

-422 DGAFTKGTYSV
+422 DGETFTNGTYTV
-433 EIYVDGRLSGSKEVY
+433 EIYVDGRLSGSKEIY
-448 FE
+448 FDK

>member
-1 MALIRCSKCG
+1 MALIRCNSCG
-11 NLASSKTANCPTCGA
+11 NLASSKTANCPICGA
-26 PTGAAAEQSA
+26 PIATAEQKA
-36 QPKAEPKVEPKVEAK
+36 QPTAAEPKVEANATPVV
-51 AEPKVEVKTEPKVE
+51 EPK
-65 PQPQAESAP
+65 AESAP

-85 AQTTLADSYVEE
+85 AQTTLGDSYLDQ
-97 KSEEKPTVVA
+97 KSEESPAQEDTAVVVP
-107 PVVAPH
+107 PVVSTPEAP
-113 EQAKPTNVE
+113 T
-122 PTAPA
+122 PA
-127 SGGDGGNN
+127 SGDNGDNGGSG
-135 DYDGYDDNVID
+135 DYNDNVID

-152 VRHKRT
+152 ARHKRT
-158 AKGYM
+158 SNGFM
-163 VCAIILLVLLI
+163 LCAIIAIVLLI
-174 PTAFYC
+174 PAAYFSITLGIQK
-180 VTFFV
+180 
-185 KTGGMEALEEQL
+185 KTIEDNL

-209 ENTMLQRNAE
+209 ENSMLQRNAE
-219 ELVTELEDLKD
+219 DLVTELEGLKD
-230 KNDTMML
+230 QNDTMML

-250 KEKTYNYEQLAKY
+250 REKTYNYEQLAKY

-270 REVMKGYLRQ
+270 RNVMKGYLRQ

-305 QMRADVAE
+305 QLRADVAE

-336 VALNGKSKEVK
+336 TALNAKSNEVK
-347 RIKMAERMRV
+347 RMRLAKRLKV

-363 NELAEPGEKSI
+363 NELAEPGEKSV
-374 YVRIIG
+374 YLRILG

-385 LTSSDVILF
+385 LAPSEVILF
-394 NFEGDEMRAS
+394 SFEGDEMRAS

-422 DGAFTKGTYSV
+422 DGETFTNGTYTV
-433 EIYVDGRLSGSKEVY
+433 EIYVDGRLSGSKEIY
-448 FE
+448 FDK

>member
-1 MALIRCSKCG
+1 MALIRCNSCG
-11 NLASSKTANCPTCGA
+11 NLASSKTANCPICGSPIA
-26 PTGAAAEQSA
+26 TVEQKA
-36 QPKAEPKVEPKVEAK
+36 QPTAAEPKVEANATPVV
-51 AEPKVEVKTEPKVE
+51 EPK
-65 PQPQAESAP
+65 AESAP

-85 AQTTLADSYVEE
+85 AQTTLGDSYLDQ
-97 KSEEKPTVVA
+97 KSEESPAKEDTAVVVP
-107 PVVAPH
+107 PVVSTPEAPS
-113 EQAKPTNVE
+113 
-122 PTAPA
+122 PA
-127 SGGDGGNN
+127 GGDNGDNGGSG
-135 DYDGYDDNVID
+135 DYNDNVID

-152 VRHKRT
+152 ARHKRT
-158 AKGYM
+158 SNGFM
-163 VCAIILLVLLI
+163 LCAIIAIVLLI
-174 PTAFYC
+174 PAAYFSITLGMQK
-180 VTFFV
+180 
-185 KTGGMEALEEQL
+185 KTIEDNL

-209 ENTMLQRNAE
+209 ENSMLQRNAE
-219 ELVTELEDLKD
+219 DLVTELEGLKD
-230 KNDTMML
+230 QNDTMML

-250 KEKTYNYEQLAKY
+250 REKTYNYEQLAKY

-270 REVMKGYLRQ
+270 RNVMKGYLRQ

-305 QMRADVAE
+305 QLRADVAE

-336 VALNGKSKEVK
+336 TALNAKSNEVK
-347 RIKMAERMRV
+347 RMRLAKRLKV

-363 NELAEPGEKSI
+363 NELAEPGEKSV
-374 YVRIIG
+374 YLRILG

-385 LTSSDVILF
+385 LAPSEVILF
-394 NFEGDEMRAS
+394 SFEGDEMRAS

-422 DGAFTKGTYSV
+422 DGETFTNGTYTV
-433 EIYVDGRLSGSKEVY
+433 EIYVDGRLSGSKEIY
-448 FE
+448 FDK

>member
-1 MALIRCSKCG
+1 MALIRCNSCG
-11 NLASSKTANCPTCGA
+11 NLASSKTANCPICGA
-26 PTGAAAEQSA
+26 PIATAEQKA
-36 QPKAEPKVEPKVEAK
+36 QPTAAEPKVEANAAPV
-51 AEPKVEVKTEPKVE
+51 AEPK
-65 PQPQAESAP
+65 AESAP

-85 AQTTLADSYVEE
+85 AQTTLGDSYLDQ
-97 KSEEKPTVVA
+97 KSEESPAQEDTAVVVP
-107 PVVAPH
+107 PVVSTPEAP
-113 EQAKPTNVE
+113 T
-122 PTAPA
+122 PA
-127 SGGDGGNN
+127 SGDNGDNGGSG
-135 DYDGYDDNVID
+135 DYNDNVID

-152 VRHKRT
+152 ARHKRT
-158 AKGYM
+158 TNGFM
-163 VCAIILLVLLI
+163 LCAIIAIVLLI
-174 PTAFYC
+174 PAAYFSISLGMQK
-180 VTFFV
+180 
-185 KTGGMEALEEQL
+185 KTIEDNL

-209 ENTMLQRNAE
+209 ENSMLQRNAE
-219 ELVTELEDLKD
+219 DLVTELEGLKD
-230 KNDTMML
+230 QNDTMML

-250 KEKTYNYEQLAKY
+250 REKTYNYEQLAKY

-270 REVMKGYLRQ
+270 RNVMKGYLRQ

-305 QMRADVAE
+305 QLRADVAE

-336 VALNGKSKEVK
+336 TALNAKSNEVK
-347 RIKMAERMRV
+347 RMRLAKRLKV

-363 NELAEPGEKSI
+363 NELAEPGEKSV
-374 YVRIIG
+374 YLRILG

-385 LTSSDVILF
+385 LAPSEVILF
-394 NFEGDEMRAS
+394 SFEGDEMRAS

-422 DGAFTKGTYSV
+422 DGETFTNGTYTV
-433 EIYVDGRLSGSKEVY
+433 EIYVDGRLSGSKEIY
-448 FE
+448 FDK

>member
-1 MALIRCSKCG
+1 MALIRCNSCG
-11 NLASSKTANCPTCGA
+11 NLASSKTANCPICGA
-26 PTGAAAEQSA
+26 PIATAEQKAQPTAAEPTVEA
-36 QPKAEPKVEPKVEAK
+36 NATPVVEPK
-51 AEPKVEVKTEPKVE
+51 
-65 PQPQAESAP
+65 AESAP

-85 AQTTLADSYVEE
+85 AQTTLGDSYLDQ
-97 KSEEKPTVVA
+97 KSEESPAKEDTTVVVP
-107 PVVAPH
+107 PVVSTPEAP
-113 EQAKPTNVE
+113 T
-122 PTAPA
+122 PA
-127 SGGDGGNN
+127 GGDNGGSG
-135 DYDGYDDNVID
+135 DYNDNVID

-152 VRHKRT
+152 ARHKRT
-158 AKGYM
+158 SNGFM
-163 VCAIILLVLLI
+163 LCAIIAIVLLI
-174 PTAFYC
+174 PAAYFSITLGIQK
-180 VTFFV
+180 
-185 KTGGMEALEEQL
+185 KTIEDNL

-209 ENTMLQRNAE
+209 ENSMLQRNAE
-219 ELVTELEDLKD
+219 DLVTELEGLKD
-230 KNDTMML
+230 QNDTMML

-250 KEKTYNYEQLAKY
+250 REKTYNYEQLAKY

-270 REVMKGYLRQ
+270 RNVMKGYLRQ

-305 QMRADVAE
+305 QLRADVAE

-336 VALNGKSKEVK
+336 TALNAKSNEVK
-347 RIKMAERMRV
+347 RMRLAKRLKV

-363 NELAEPGEKSI
+363 NELAEPGEKSV
-374 YVRIIG
+374 YLRILG

-385 LTSSDVILF
+385 LAPSEVILF
-394 NFEGDEMRAS
+394 SFEGDEMRAS

-422 DGAFTKGTYSV
+422 DGETFTNGTYTV
-433 EIYVDGRLSGSKEVY
+433 EIYVDGRLSGSKEIY
-448 FE
+448 FDK

>member
-11 NLASSKTANCPTCGA
+11 NLASSKSANCPTCGA
-26 PTGAAAEQSA
+26 PIGTVEQSV
-36 QPKAEPKVEPKVEAK
+36 QPTAAEPKVATV
-51 AEPKVEVKTEPKVE
+51 AEPKTEPATEPK
-65 PQPQAESAP
+65 AESAP

-85 AQTTLADSYVEE
+85 AQTTLGDAYLEDKSAESPAVETPAPATPAASATPAEE
-97 KSEEKPTVVA
+97 KSEKEVA
-107 PVVAPH
+107 APFVA
-113 EQAKPTNVE
+113 V
-122 PTAPA
+122 
-127 SGGDGGNN
+127 GGNGS
-135 DYDGYDDNVID
+135 YGSYDDSVID

-152 VRHKRT
+152 ARHKRT
-158 AKGYM
+158 SNGLM
-163 VCAIILLVLLI
+163 LCAIILLVLFI
-174 PTAFYC
+174 PAAF
-180 VTFFV
+180 FSISFGLKH
-185 KTGGMEALEEQL
+185 KTIKDNL

-209 ENTMLQRNAE
+209 ENSILQRNAE
-219 ELVTELEDLKD
+219 DLVTELEGLKD
-230 KNDTMML
+230 QNDTMML

-250 KEKTYNYEQLAKY
+250 REKTYNYEQLAKY

-270 REVMKGYLRQ
+270 RNVMKGYLRQ

-305 QMRADVAE
+305 QLRADVAE

-374 YVRIIG
+374 YIRITG

-385 LTSSDVILF
+385 LASSDVILF

-404 AVRKVDYENESVP
+404 AMRKVDYENESVP

-433 EIYVDGRLSGSKEVY
+433 EIYIDGRLSGSKEVY